1 MKTRLLMILLF
12 SIIIFSSIPNS
23 FAHLEHSSAGDKILG
38 KYLIYIGLEPSIP
51 KPTQPTEIIFSV
63 QDKDGNDVYD
73 IETMV
78 EIYYNIKET
87 RVYVSP
93 WMEQEIG
100 DFSIPYTF
108 RDAGIYQVVLSILDD
123 NAEKN
128 NLVPP
133 RQFLTATS
141 ECNCVRVLFNVAV
154 SENWSNIWN
163 TMMIIVVA
171 LPSTVFGLAMAVN
184 YRNLKRRP
192 QSNFTRQELLK
203 YIVLFLALA
212 GGLVHLSIY
221 IEHAPQRIEYGLFLL
236 LAAISQIGFGT
247 LFFSTLTS
255 RSVAQSQKEFLK
267 KHFRRNLALYL
278 FGLVGSVVLFG
289 LYTYTVIFP
298 PPLSPSNTPEQLEI
312 AGVFAKALELSL
324 IGIIA
329 YLIYWEN
336 KNRKI
341 NLEFLD

>member
-1 MKTRLLMILLF
+1 MLNVKTMIIFLILF

-38 KYLIYIGLEPSIP
+38 KFIIYIGLEPSIP

-63 QDKDGNDVYD
+63 QDKNGNDLYD

-78 EIYYNIKET
+78 EIYHNIKET

-93 WMEQEIG
+93 WTEQEIG

-108 RDAGIYQVVLSILDD
+108 QDAGIYQVVLSILDD

-141 ECNCVRVLFNVAV
+141 ECNCVRVLFNVAI
-154 SENWSNIWN
+154 SENWTNIWN
-163 TMMIIVVA
+163 TMMIIVVV

-221 IEHAPQRIEYGLFLL
+221 IEHSPQRIEYSLFLL

-255 RSVAQSQKEFLK
+255 KSVAQSQKEFL
-267 KHFRRNLALYL
+267 LM
-278 FGLVGSVVLFG
+278 
-289 LYTYTVIFP
+289 
-298 PPLSPSNTPEQLEI
+298 
-312 AGVFAKALELSL
+312 
-324 IGIIA
+324 
-329 YLIYWEN
+329 
-336 KNRKI
+336 
-341 NLEFLD
+341 